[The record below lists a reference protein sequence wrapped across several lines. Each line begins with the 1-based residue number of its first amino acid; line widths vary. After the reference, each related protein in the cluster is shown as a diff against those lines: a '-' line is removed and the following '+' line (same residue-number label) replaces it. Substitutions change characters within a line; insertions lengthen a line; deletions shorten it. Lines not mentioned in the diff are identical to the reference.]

1 MTDKSTLRVTSHVGR
16 DLLQAAASFKTDYA
30 VVWEYVTNALQYVD
44 EGVAAKVQVYV
55 HCRAREIEVAD
66 NGRGMSSA
74 DLEGYFT
81 MHAENIDRLRGR
93 AGRGKFGTGKSAA
106 FGIGVSLEIDTRR
119 DNMRNVARLARES
132 IDSSHGEEI
141 PVDWLVRNEHT
152 SLPNGTNVKIGG
164 IALSR
169 INTQAIIEYIE
180 RHLQAFRARL
190 PEVAVNEHVCQYKE
204 PVVEEVF
211 NFEASA
217 EQSKILG
224 EVKLTIKVSPTPLPQ
239 AETGVA
245 ITTGP
250 GT

>member
-1 MTDKSTLRVTSHVGR
+1 MSGVC
-16 DLLQAAASFKTDYA
+16 AATKGWILS
-30 VVWEYVTNALQYVD
+30 NI
-44 EGVAAKVQVYV
+44 VQ
-55 HCRAREIEVAD
+55 HRLIAR
-66 NGRGMSSA
+66 RSKRSA
-74 DLEGYFT
+74 GLFFLWL
-81 MHAENIDRLRGR
+81 HAENIDRLRGR

-119 DNMRNVARLARES
+119 DNMRNVARLTRES
-132 IDSSHGEEI
+132 IDNSHGEEI

-152 SLPNGTNVKIGG
+152 SLPNGAHVKIGG

-169 INTQAIIEYIE
+169 INTQAIIEYLE
-180 RHLQAFRARL
+180 RHLQVFWARL

-217 EQSKILG
+217 GQSKVLG

-245 ITTGP
+245 VIAGP
-250 GT
+250 GNLVDCNARIRSDAMGGSRWTHFTGSAFEPLEHDE